1 MEPNEILQTAREAL
15 DQAIKQKQQNKE
27 LIASIGPAILDILKP
42 ILTEISKNSKLNKEE
57 LSDIISNIKIVI
69 PNIEVPKSLVEVK
82 IPEIKIPT
90 PVVNVSTPDINLP
103 ARDMAD
109 TNKILTA
116 LLKKENK
123 PETIDITA
131 NLKII

>member
-1 MEPNEILQTAREAL
+1 MKPEEILQIAKDAL
-15 DQAIKQKQQNKE
+15 DTAIIQKKQNQE

-42 ILTEISKNSKLNKEE
+42 ILTEMSKNSKLNKEE
-57 LSDIISNIKIVI
+57 LSNIISNIKIEI
-69 PNIEVPKSLVEVK
+69 PNIEIPKSLVEVK
-82 IPEIKIPT
+82 IPDIKIPT
-90 PVVNVSTPDINLP
+90 PIVNVSSPEIKLP
-103 ARDMAD
+103 VRDMAD

-123 PETIDITA
+123 QEVIDISA